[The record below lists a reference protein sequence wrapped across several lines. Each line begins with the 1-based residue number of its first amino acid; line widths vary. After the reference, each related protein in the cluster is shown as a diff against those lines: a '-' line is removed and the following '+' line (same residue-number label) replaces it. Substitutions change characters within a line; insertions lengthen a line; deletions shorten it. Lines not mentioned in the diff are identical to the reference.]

1 MVQRHATRRVRAL
14 QILVL
19 AVVGALLVASLVLN
33 CAPAF
38 IPTSRT
44 PWTGAGVAG
53 RRGVTALRA
62 EDEKGDGGFL
72 KFLKVEQD
80 IELSPEEY
88 KLALEQEIES
98 ERKKYYI
105 GGVVRPNNLIV
116 PWKPVEEK
124 ELEKDARRQLKKN
137 GIIDPDGEQRAADDG
152 DSGLTA
158 NLVGE
163 QDVKLEWTA
172 GEPGTRVGYI
182 VERKRAMDSNYE
194 ELATYEDQ
202 DSPYLLAMPYA
213 GHEYSYD
220 DRMIP
225 PGAYAYRI
233 LLRDRSGQINV
244 IDQKEIT
251 VPELS
256 GIDNLYALGIL
267 VTVFLSTVL
276 YGTLVDPE
284 LS

>member
-1 MVQRHATRRVRAL
+1 M
-14 QILVL
+14 
-19 AVVGALLVASLVLN
+19 
-33 CAPAF
+33 
-38 IPTSRT
+38 
-44 PWTGAGVAG
+44 AG

-62 EDEKGDGGFL
+62 EEDGGGDGGFL

-88 KLALEQEIES
+88 KMALEQEMEAQ
-98 ERKKYYI
+98 RKKYYI

-116 PWKPVEEK
+116 PWKQVEEK
-124 ELEKDARRQLKKN
+124 DLEKDARRQLKKN
-137 GIIDPDGEQRAADDG
+137 GIVDPDAEDNARDEG
-152 DSGLTA
+152 DSGLDA

-163 QDVKLEWTA
+163 QDIKLEWTA

-182 VERKRAMDSNYE
+182 VERKRAMDSNFE

-213 GHEYSYD
+213 GHEYAYE
-220 DRMIP
+220 DRMIT
-225 PGAYAYRI
+225 PGAYMYRI

-251 VPELS
+251 IPELS
-256 GIDNLYALGIL
+256 GVDNAIALAVLVAIL
-267 VTVFLSTVL
+267 LGTVL

>member
-1 MVQRHATRRVRAL
+1 MVQRHAARRARAL
-14 QILVL
+14 QMLVL
-19 AVVGALLVASLVLN
+19 AVVGARLLASLVRN

-38 IPTSRT
+38 IPAGRS
-44 PWTGAGVAG
+44 PAAGAGVAG
-53 RRGVTALRA
+53 RRGVTAVRA
-62 EDEKGDGGFL
+62 EEGGGDGGFL

-98 ERKKYYI
+98 QRKKYYI

-124 ELEKDARRQLKKN
+124 DLEKDARRQLKKN
-137 GIIDPDGEQRAADDG
+137 GILDPDGEERAADEG
-152 DSGLTA
+152 DSGLDA

-182 VERKRAMDSNYE
+182 VERKRAMDSNFE
-194 ELATYEDQ
+194 ELSTYEDQ

-213 GHEYSYD
+213 GHEYVYE
-220 DRMIP
+220 DRLIP
-225 PGAYAYRI
+225 PGAYTYRI

-251 VPELS
+251 IPELS
-256 GIDNLYALGIL
+256 GVDNKYALGVLVAIL
-267 VTVFLSTVL
+267 AATII
-276 YGTLVDPE
+276 YGTTADPE